1 VKFLGEISLGPPGTN
16 EYNRDM
22 WGIVG
27 ETSPQ
32 KDAAHARSPTQ
43 RAKVAEL
50 AGALL
55 DLGSSGVTRRG
66 SNPLSSTK
74 SN

>member
-1 VKFLGEISLGPPGTN
+1 MGRTGEISLGPPGTN
-16 EYNRDM
+16 EYNTDM

-43 RAKVAEL
+43 HAKVAEL
-50 AGALL
+50 EDAL
-55 DLGSSGVTRRG
+55 DLGSIAC
-66 SNPLSSTK
+66 
-74 SN
+74 